1 MTPKGYTE
9 DQLVQRTTAEYL
21 HEQLGW
27 ESIYAYND
35 EDFGPNSLLGRTS
48 AREVVLTRYL
58 KAALIKLNPGLPV
71 EAYHEAVRQIVEV
84 SASQTVL
91 VANREK
97 YKLLRDGVTVA
108 FRKAKGELIKRTLQ
122 VFNFATPKEND
133 FRAVRELWIRGDIY
147 RRRAD
152 IIGFVNGIP
161 LVFIECKNVH
171 KDLERAYNENL
182 CDYRDTVPHLFHH
195 NALAIL
201 GNGIEAKLGA
211 ITARYKF
218 FNQWKRLEEKD
229 RGTVQMETLL
239 QGVLSKENLLD
250 IFENFILFDD
260 SGEQTVKIV
269 AKNHQFLGVNAA
281 IESLKEREPRKGKLG
296 VFWHTQGSGKSY
308 SMVFFT
314 RKVHRKVGGNF
325 TFLVC
330 TDREDLDTQIY
341 ETFAGCG
348 EANNDKD
355 PCRASSGHHL
365 RDLVGQ
371 QKSVIFTLIQKFNES
386 VSPDQ
391 PWSQRDDIIVLSD
404 EAHRTQYGSLALN
417 MRSALPK
424 ASFLGFTGTPLF
436 SNDQITKQVFG
447 GYVSTYDFQRAVEDN
462 ATVPLY
468 YDARGEKLGLATT
481 ELNDKI
487 AKVIEEAEIND
498 LDVAQ
503 RLEAEIKRDY
513 HIITAKKRLAQ
524 VAEDFVHHYSKGW
537 QSGKAMLVCIDKI
550 TCVKMLK
557 LIRWRWKKRIAE
569 LDAELASIDDDQEV
583 QFRRRQLAWMR
594 ETLMAVMVS
603 EEQGE
608 VSRFKK
614 CWLDIKPHRQ
624 LIKEGFELPDG
635 QRMSMEK
642 AFKQETNPFRVA
654 IVCAMWMTGFDVPCL
669 ANLYLD
675 KPLKAHTLMQAIARA
690 NRVNEGKENGLII
703 DYCGIL
709 KNLRKALATFAGHR
723 DDGHG
728 GGEGEVDPTRPNEEL
743 IEALGEA
750 IGMVRLFLTDRSAS
764 LDDIQNLTGFARNA
778 AIVKAKEAANE
789 SDESRKRFEIL
800 CRTVFSKFKACFGDD
815 RQLDFRS
822 DRDAIDI
829 IYKSLQDDKQH
840 ADISDIIQRLQGV
853 IDRSIETRTSGKDD
867 GRVYDISKI
876 DFERL
881 RQEFQRTSA
890 PNTTVQN
897 LRAAIEN
904 KLSRM
909 IEQNPLRTDFQ
920 EHYHQIVREYNQE
933 KDRVTIER
941 TFEELLR
948 FVNEL
953 DEEQKRAIREGL
965 DQESLALYD
974 LLMKPELTPKEIA
987 QIKQVAI
994 ELLSTLKEERLKV
1007 DQWRD
1012 KEGTRDA
1019 VRSAIFDFLYSDK
1032 TGLPATYSDDEIKDK
1047 SELLFQHIFYAYPT
1061 IPSPLYRQG
1070 DQLDPL
1076 SQN

>member
-21 HEQLGW
+21 HDRLDW
-27 ESIYAYND
+27 ESVYAFND
-35 EDFGPNSLLGRTS
+35 EDFGPESLLGRAS
-48 AREVVLTRYL
+48 DREVVLTRYL
-58 KAALIKLNPGLPV
+58 RAALVKLNPGLPV
-71 EAYHEAVRQIVEV
+71 DAYHEAVRQIVEI
-84 SASQTVL
+84 SASQTIL

-97 YKLLRDGVTVA
+97 YKLLRDGVPVA
-108 FRKAKGELIKRTLQ
+108 FRNAGGELVRQTLQ
-122 VFNFATPKEND
+122 VFDFAQPKEND

-171 KDLERAYNENL
+171 RDLERAYNENL
-182 CDYRDTVPHLFHH
+182 CDYRDTVSHLFHH

-211 ITARYKF
+211 ATAKYKF
-218 FNQWKRLEEKD
+218 FHEWKRLEEKD
-229 RGTVQMETLL
+229 RGTVQMEMLL
-239 QGVLSKENLLD
+239 RGVLSKENLLD
-250 IFENFILFDD
+250 LFENFILFDD

-269 AKNHQFLGVNAA
+269 AKNHQFLGVNATV
-281 IESLKEREPRKGKLG
+281 ESLKEREARQGKLG

-314 RKVHRKVGGNF
+314 RKVHRKVGGNY
-325 TFLVC
+325 TFVVC

-355 PCRASSGHHL
+355 PCRATGGRHL
-365 RDLVGQ
+365 RDLIGQ

-417 MRSALPK
+417 MRAALPR
-424 ASFLGFTGTPLF
+424 ASFLGFTGTPLIHGQ
-436 SNDQITKQVFG
+436 DELTKRIFG
-447 GYVSTYDFQRAVEDN
+447 GYVSTYDFQRAVEDG

-481 ELNDKI
+481 ELNEKI
-487 AKVIEEAEIND
+487 ATVIEEAEVND

-503 RLEAEIKRDY
+503 RLETELKRDY
-513 HIITAKKRLAQ
+513 HIITAKKRLEE
-524 VAEDFVHHYSKGW
+524 VAEDFVRHYSAGW
-537 QSGKAMLVCIDKI
+537 ESGKAMLVCIDKV
-550 TCVKMLK
+550 TCVRMYD
-557 LIRWRWKKRIAE
+557 LILPLWQKRIEE
-569 LDAELASIDDDQEV
+569 LETELAGIDDDQEV
-583 QFRRRQLAWMR
+583 QFRQRQIAWMR
-594 ETLMAVMVS
+594 ETLMAVVVS

-608 VSRFKK
+608 VYRFRKWK
-614 CWLDIKPHRQ
+614 LDIKPHRK
-624 LIKEGFELPDG
+624 LIKDGFELPDG
-635 QRMSMEK
+635 QRLALDT
-642 AFKQETNPFRVA
+642 AFKREAHPFRVA

-669 ANLYLD
+669 GSLYLD

-690 NRVNEGKENGLII
+690 NRVSEGKENGLIV

-709 KNLRKALATFAGHR
+709 KNLRKALATFAGKG
-723 DDGHG
+723 DEGHG
-728 GGEGEVDPTRPNEEL
+728 GGEEEVDPTRPTEEL
-743 IEALGEA
+743 LEALGEA
-750 IGMVRLFLTDRSAS
+750 IGMVRLFLTDRGAS
-764 LDDIQNLTGFARNA
+764 LDDIQSLTGFARNA

-815 RQLDFRS
+815 RQHDFRA
-822 DRDAIDI
+822 DRDAVDI
-829 IYKSLQDDKQH
+829 VYKSLQDDKQQ
-840 ADISDIIQRLQGV
+840 ADISEIIQRLHAV
-853 IDRSIETRTSGKDD
+853 VDEAIETRAPVRDD
-867 GRVYDISKI
+867 GRIYDISKI

-881 RQEFQRTSA
+881 RQEFQRTAA

-897 LRAAIEN
+897 LRAAIESR
-904 KLSRM
+904 LRRM
-909 IEQNPLRTDFQ
+909 IAQNPLRTDFQ
-920 EHYHQIVREYNQE
+920 GHYDQIVREYNRE
-933 KDRVTIER
+933 KDRVTIEQ

-948 FVNEL
+948 FVEDL

-974 LLMKPELTPKEIA
+974 LLMKPSLSPKEIG
-987 QIKQVAI
+987 QIKQVAV
-994 ELLSTLKEERLKV
+994 ELLSTLKEEKLRV

-1019 VRSAIFDFLYSDK
+1019 VRSAIFDFLYSDR
-1032 TGLPATYSDDEIKDK
+1032 TGLPAAYSEDEIKDR
-1047 SELLFQHIFYAYPT
+1047 SEKVFQHIFYAYPT
-1061 IPSPLYRQG
+1061 VPSPIYSASENRM
-1070 DQLDPL
+1070 
-1076 SQN
+1076 

>member
-9 DQLVQRTTAEYL
+9 DQLVQRTAAEYL

-27 ESIYAYND
+27 ESVFAYND
-35 EDFGPNSLLGRTS
+35 EYFGPDSLLGRKS
-48 AREVVLTRYL
+48 DREVVLTRYL
-58 KAALIKLNPGLPV
+58 KAALVKLNPGLPV
-71 EAYHEAVRQIVEV
+71 EAYHEAVRQIVEL
-84 SASQTVL
+84 SASQTIL

-97 YKLLRDGVTVA
+97 YKLLRDGVPVA
-108 FRKAKGELIKRTLQ
+108 FRNAKGELVKKTLQ
-122 VFNFATPKEND
+122 VFDFEHPQENH
-133 FRAVRELWIRGDIY
+133 FLAVRELWIRGDIY

-152 IIGFVNGIP
+152 LIGFVNGVP
-161 LVFIECKNVH
+161 LVFMECKNVH

-182 CDYRDTVPHLFHH
+182 SDYGDTVPHLFHH

-201 GNGIEAKLGA
+201 ANGIEAKLGA
-211 ITARYKF
+211 VTSKYKF
-218 FNQWKRLEEKD
+218 FQEWKRLEEKD

-239 QGVLSKENLLD
+239 RGVLSKENLLD

-269 AKNHQFLGVNAA
+269 AKNHQYLGVNAA
-281 IESLKEREPRKGKLG
+281 IESLKVREARKGKLG

-365 RDLVGQ
+365 RDLIGQ
-371 QKSVIFTLIQKFNES
+371 QKSCIFTLIQKFNES

-417 MRSALPK
+417 MRAALPR

-447 GYVSTYDFQRAVEDN
+447 GYVSTYDFQRAVEDK
-462 ATVPLY
+462 ATVPLF

-487 AKVIEEAEIND
+487 AAVIEEAEVND

-503 RLEAEIKRDY
+503 RLEAELKRDY
-513 HIITAKKRLAQ
+513 HIITAQKRLEH
-524 VAEDFVHHYSKGW
+524 VATDFVRHYSKGW
-537 QSGKAMLVCIDKI
+537 ESGKAMLVCIDKI
-550 TCVKMLK
+550 TCVRMLE
-557 LIRWRWKKRIAE
+557 LILPLWEKRIAE
-569 LDAELASIDDDQEV
+569 LEAELAAIDDDQEV
-583 QFRRRQLAWMR
+583 QFRARQIAWMR
-594 ETLMAVMVS
+594 ETLMAVVVS

-608 VSRFKK
+608 VDRFRK
-614 CWLDIKPHRQ
+614 WNLDVRPHRQ

-635 QRMSMEK
+635 QRMSLEK
-642 AFKQETNPFRVA
+642 AFKQESNPFRVA

-690 NRVNEGKENGLII
+690 NRVNEGKENGLIV

-709 KNLRKALATFAGHR
+709 KNLRKALATFAGR
-723 DDGHG
+723 GDEGHG
-728 GGEGEVDPTRPNEEL
+728 GGEDEIDPTRPKEEL
-743 IEALGEA
+743 LEALAEA
-750 IGMVRLFLTDRSAS
+750 IAMVRAFLSDRGAS
-764 LDDIQNLTGFARNA
+764 LDDIQNLIGFARNA

-815 RQLDFRS
+815 RQHEFRAN
-822 DRDAIDI
+822 RDSIDI
-829 IYKSLQDDKQH
+829 VYKSLQKDTQL
-840 ADISDIIQRLQGV
+840 ADITEIIQKLHTV
-853 IDRSIETRTSGKDD
+853 IDEAIETRKQDRDD
-867 GRVYDISKI
+867 DTIYDISKI
-876 DFERL
+876 DFDRL
-881 RQEFQRTSA
+881 RQEFQRTAA

-897 LRAAIEN
+897 LRAAIEKRLN
-904 KLSRM
+904 RL
-909 IEQNPLRTDFQ
+909 IAQNPLRTDFQ

-933 KDRVTIER
+933 KDRVTIEK

-974 LLMKPELTPKEIA
+974 LLMKPELTPKEIG
-987 QIKQVAI
+987 QIKQVSV
-994 ELLSTLKEERLKV
+994 ELLSTLKDERLKV

-1032 TGLPATYSDDEIKDK
+1032 TGLPTAYSEDEIKDR
-1047 SELLFQHIFYAYPT
+1047 SEKVFQHVFYAYPT
-1061 IPSPLYRQG
+1061 VPSPIYPASEAG
-1070 DQLDPL
+1070 M
-1076 SQN
+1076 